1 MQDSSTALTTVL
13 QFRQDIQAR
22 LRDRVRQAI
31 EETLDEELAA
41 TLGSTRHE
49 RTAGRHSGL
58 NARAAY
64 DTFVKKWTT
73 LCPPV
78 ARSLEEAGLDLLTFY
93 ALCGSRCARR
103 TRWRISIAN
112 SGAAPRPKRR
122 SVRRRPPSPCSSVS
136 SRLGTSC
143 CERLTGIRISRRSWR
158 RNGLRRREEVEWS
171 TVQQDR
177 CASALF
183 LQTSGRIHQTV
194 PKPSPNGRTRA
205 LTGFGVGV
213 KLL

>member
-73 LCPPV
+73 LCSPV
-78 ARSLEEAGLDLLTFY
+78 ARSLEEAGLDLLTFC

-103 TRWRISIAN
+103 TRLRISIAN

-122 SVRRRPPSPCSSVS
+122 S
-136 SRLGTSC
+136 GT
-143 CERLTGIRISRRSWR
+143 EAAAVTLLF
-158 RNGLRRREEVEWS
+158 GLVAFGHIVLRKIDGHQDLPTFLAKEWS
-171 TVQQDR
+171 Q
-177 CASALF
+177 AA
-183 LQTSGRIHQTV
+183 
-194 PKPSPNGRTRA
+194 
-205 LTGFGVGV
+205 
-213 KLL
+213 